1 VLNERSNAE
10 KPPEPK
16 PERVSNVA
24 VDRVRRCRRK
34 RSGSRLVSVA
44 VLRVAIATPGKS
56 RGRAVE
62 ADVPAKRTRAADG
75 GGGNSGGADG
85 DGDAGGVD
93 DGDGDGVGDAGASSL
108 RGGRETFDDRRPPVS
123 ACRTRCR
130 CSRSLEKESCPLL
143 FFLFSAS
150 TSRLGTD
157 VHTSQ

>member
-62 ADVPAKRTRAADG
+62 ADVPAKKTRAADG
-75 GGGNSGGADG
+75 GRGNSGGADG
-85 DGDAGGVD
+85 VGDAGGVD
-93 DGDGDGVGDAGASSL
+93 DGVVDADAGASSL
-108 RGGRETFDDRRPPVS
+108 GGGRETFDDRRPPVS

>member
-85 DGDAGGVD
+85 VGDAGGV
-93 DGDGDGVGDAGASSL
+93 GDGDVDARRRRVVSRRRTRNVRRQKTTSL
-108 RGGRETFDDRRPPVS
+108 RLSYPL
-123 ACRTRCR
+123 
-130 CSRSLEKESCPLL
+130 SLLSFP
-143 FFLFSAS
+143 
-150 TSRLGTD
+150 
-157 VHTSQ
+157 

>member
-1 VLNERSNAE
+1 VLNEE
-10 KPPEPK
+10 KPPETPPK
-16 PERVSNVA
+16 NERVSNVA

-34 RSGSRLVSVA
+34 PGSRLVSVA
-44 VLRVAIATPGKS
+44 VLRVGIATPRGS

-85 DGDAGGVD
+85 DGDAGGVV
-93 DGDGDGVGDAGASSL
+93 DGVVDGDAGASSL
-108 RGGRETFDDRRPPVS
+108 GGGRETFDDRRPPVS

>member
-44 VLRVAIATPGKS
+44 VLLVAIATPGKS

-85 DGDAGGVD
+85 DGDAGGVV
-93 DGDGDGVGDAGASSL
+93 DGVVDGDAGASSL
-108 RGGRETFDDRRPPVS
+108 GGGRETFDDRRPPVS

>member
-62 ADVPAKRTRAADG
+62 ADVPAKKTRAADG
-75 GGGNSGGADG
+75 GGGSSGGADG
-85 DGDAGGVD
+85 VGDAGGVD
-93 DGDGDGVGDAGASSL
+93 DGVVDADAGASSL
-108 RGGRETFDDRRPPVS
+108 GGGRETFDDRRPPVS

-143 FFLFSAS
+143 FCLFSAS

>member
-85 DGDAGGVD
+85 VGDAGGVD
-93 DGDGDGVGDAGASSL
+93 DGVVDADAGASSL
-108 RGGRETFDDRRPPVS
+108 GGGRETFDDRRPVS
-123 ACRTRCR
+123 CRTRCR
-130 CSRSLEKESCPLL
+130 CSCSLEKESCF